1 MQDGLC
7 RHNLYTR
14 EAENETIAGFLGF
27 LCSDLCGEVRTFT
40 PGIIESTPWEKILV
54 TGGWW

>member
-7 RHNLYTR
+7 QHNLCTR
-14 EAENETIAGFLGF
+14 EAENENIAGFLGF

-40 PGIIESTPWEKILV
+40 PGFIESTPWEQILV
-54 TGGWW
+54 TDG